1 MRQIPIRAL
10 VMTTLALAATTAFAQ
25 TAPERPTRPY
35 RGLFGGNQ
43 DDDPNRTTQ
52 RLDFTFL
59 AEGSYDD
66 NVAANLEAGAPGQY
80 QGSGYGGAALALLEY
95 RRGRVDR
102 FFSVSGQSGIR
113 RVEDRRGSGGDLD
126 YVHHAATFL
135 GRTKLSR
142 STTFAFDQRVSYQPY
157 YSLRGLPIYSAPESG
172 LPPVVGVD
180 YAIES
185 YESVQ
190 YGTHVGIDQAVGRR
204 SNLGV
209 GYTFNFTDFR
219 QENERLRD
227 FTNHAANVTFSS
239 GFTER
244 TDWLANYTYQRG
256 NYGYGRLP
264 GSDVFENH
272 EALLGIRHERRLSP
286 SRRLFLNAS
295 GGPSVTYAPDQFGV
309 RREYTGGAA
318 SAGFGVDLARSWGL
332 RGDYRRSIR
341 FLDGFNQPFYSNRGT
356 LTLSGYVTRAWSLVF
371 NGGYDTGEVSFS
383 GQRNYST
390 ALAQVQSQHALTRH
404 IALTG
409 TYFFYRY
416 NYDSSVTLPDG
427 LPGKLDRQGV
437 RVSLVF
443 WLPVLR

>member
-1 MRQIPIRAL
+1 MRL
-10 VMTTLALAATTAFAQ
+10 TLTRALAASALALTATAAMAQ

-52 RLDFTFL
+52 RLDLTFL

-66 NVAANLEAGAPGQY
+66 NVAADLASVQPGQY
-80 QGSGYGGAALALLEY
+80 QGSGYGAGALAVLEY
-95 RRGRVDR
+95 YRGRADR
-102 FFSVSGQSGIR
+102 FFAASAQSGVK
-113 RVEDRRGSGGDLD
+113 RVEDRNGSGADRS
-126 YVHHAATFL
+126 YVHHAATL
-135 GRTKLSR
+135 SGRTKLGR
-142 STTFAFDQRVSYQPY
+142 STAFSVDQRVSYQPY
-157 YSLRGLPIYSAPESG
+157 YSLQGLPVYSAPDSG

-185 YESVQ
+185 FESIH
-190 YGTHVGIDQAVGRR
+190 YGTHAAIDQAVGRR

-209 GYTFNFTDFR
+209 GYTFNYTDFR
-219 QENERLRD
+219 QETEQLRD
-227 FTNHAANVTFSS
+227 FTNHAANVSFAS

-244 TDWLANYTYQRG
+244 TEWLATYNYQRG

-264 GSDVFENH
+264 GNGAFENH
-272 EALLGIRHERRLSP
+272 EGQFGLRHQRRLSP
-286 SRRLFLNAS
+286 TRRLLLNAS
-295 GGPSVTYAPDQFGV
+295 AGPSITSAPDGAS
-309 RREYTGGAA
+309 RREYSGAAA

-332 RGDYRRSIR
+332 RGDYRRSVR
-341 FLDGFNQPFYSNRGT
+341 FLDGFNQPFSSDRAT
-356 LTLSGYVTRAWSLVF
+356 VTVSGYVTRAWSLVL

-390 ALAQVQSQHALTRH
+390 ALAQVQSQHAVTRN
-404 IALTG
+404 IAVTG

-416 NYDSSVTLPDG
+416 NYDNSVTLPSG
-427 LPGKLDRQGV
+427 LPAKLDRQGV
-437 RVSLVF
+437 RASLVF